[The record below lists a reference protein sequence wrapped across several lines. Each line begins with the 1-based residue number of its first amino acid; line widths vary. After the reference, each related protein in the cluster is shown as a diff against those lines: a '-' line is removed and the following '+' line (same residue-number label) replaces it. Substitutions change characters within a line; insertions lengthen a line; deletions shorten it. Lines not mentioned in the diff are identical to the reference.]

1 MRVPVLPQPP
11 RIAQVYLDEG
21 HEVSLRYLHK
31 FAGDTMTF
39 ELVDMVVDG
48 KKQPP
53 IEYKYRRVR

>member
-1 MRVPVLPQPP
+1 
-11 RIAQVYLDEG
+11 
-21 HEVSLRYLHK
+21 
-31 FAGDTMTF
+31 MTF